1 MPFTILN
8 IKRSKFQALYYKI
21 IRDFKNFNLESFISD
36 FIFLPLKLAYGI
48 SDLDEQV
55 SFLNPLI

>member
-48 SDLDEQV
+48 YDLDEQV